1 MSTVPH
7 SAHSVEYLTSPTA
20 PKALMPQIEELADL
34 LRANGY
40 NPSGID
46 SALGGYEIPAEEGHE
61 YAFQFIV
68 ENQRGMKFFGIPCF
82 NKKSLIPVLDPP
94 QYTRIDGSRVTLS
107 DEHIENYPL
116 PDLGWKWGWDS
127 WYVLMLNDVDEQGWM
142 YSSIVFRKRSHWHGK
157 YYFGNFVRRRLWV
170 RLRVRALP
178 KESEDGEGVAEGP
191 EELSS
196 ELQSVI
202 PSDSMERQ
210 AELSSET
217 PGKQRVPIKSV
228 ATCRETKTAVKFGF
242 KYSKDVMKINKKKR
256 DISCEKANGSDI
268 RNIICILKS
277 QCKHEATNISVDIA
291 TECREIIDRVKMKL
305 NFQTLSRWVTD
316 LVECLVLAYGFEFEP
331 SEATEELIQI
341 VLDSIHLLIGK
352 NKTTRFTDQLL
363 AIFIELASEAHP
375 KEKAKVARSLIESTS
390 PFELS
395 RPFFKSQVLA
405 NCFCVCQGKIL
416 QQLLTL
422 VHVYVTT
429 YDSERIKCASMS
441 VAAYQGIMCCTES
454 ATVQTVI
461 KNLSAAGSKIEPSTD
476 LRLYLLAMNPSTKSV
491 TQEYTNNEI
500 AGVDWP
506 VAKK

>member
-1 MSTVPH
+1 
-7 SAHSVEYLTSPTA
+7 
-20 PKALMPQIEELADL
+20 MPQIEELADL

-228 ATCRETKTAVKFGF
+228 ATFACRETKTAAKFGF

-256 DISCEKANGSDI
+256 DISCEMANGSDI

-291 TECREIIDRVKMKL
+291 TECREILDRVKMKF

-352 NKTTRFTDQLL
+352 NKTKRFTDQLL

-375 KEKAKVARSLIESTS
+375 KEKAK
-390 PFELS
+390 
-395 RPFFKSQVLA
+395 
-405 NCFCVCQGKIL
+405 GKIL

-429 YDSERIKCASMS
+429 YDSERIKCAS

-476 LRLYLLAMNPSTKSV
+476 LRLNLLAMNPSTKSV

>member
-1 MSTVPH
+1 MNTKDLSLAIYVARFKYYNGCLSIDGMVTFNCACVF
-7 SAHSVEYLTSPTA
+7 SYLTS
-20 PKALMPQIEELADL
+20 
-34 LRANGY
+34 
-40 NPSGID
+40 D
-46 SALGGYEIPAEEGHE
+46 SVSTIG
-61 YAFQFIV
+61 
-68 ENQRGMKFFGIPCF
+68 
-82 NKKSLIPVLDPP
+82 KSL
-94 QYTRIDGSRVTLS
+94 
-107 DEHIENYPL
+107 L
-116 PDLGWKWGWDS
+116 PEKPTG
-127 WYVLMLNDVDEQGWM
+127 
-142 YSSIVFRKRSHWHGK
+142 R
-157 YYFGNFVRRRLWV
+157 
-170 RLRVRALP
+170 
-178 KESEDGEGVAEGP
+178 
-191 EELSS
+191 
-196 ELQSVI
+196 
-202 PSDSMERQ
+202 
-210 AELSSET
+210 
-217 PGKQRVPIKSV
+217 
-228 ATCRETKTAVKFGF
+228 CRETKTAVKFGF

-256 DISCEKANGSDI
+256 DISCEKANGLDI

-429 YDSERIKCASMS
+429 YDSERIKCARSTILAS
-441 VAAYQGIMCCTES
+441 ILYFDHHEVLEIFNS
-454 ATVQTVI
+454 
-461 KNLSAAGSKIEPSTD
+461 LS
-476 LRLYLLAMNPSTKSV
+476 
-491 TQEYTNNEI
+491 
-500 AGVDWP
+500 W
-506 VAKK
+506 

>member
-1 MSTVPH
+1 MFVIFQLIDAIVWIRVSIVNIIYNEYKRFVVGNLCCQIQVLQWLSLYRWYGFTFNCACVF
-7 SAHSVEYLTSPTA
+7 SYLTS
-20 PKALMPQIEELADL
+20 
-34 LRANGY
+34 
-40 NPSGID
+40 D
-46 SALGGYEIPAEEGHE
+46 SVSTIG
-61 YAFQFIV
+61 
-68 ENQRGMKFFGIPCF
+68 
-82 NKKSLIPVLDPP
+82 KSL
-94 QYTRIDGSRVTLS
+94 
-107 DEHIENYPL
+107 L
-116 PDLGWKWGWDS
+116 PEKPTG
-127 WYVLMLNDVDEQGWM
+127 
-142 YSSIVFRKRSHWHGK
+142 R
-157 YYFGNFVRRRLWV
+157 
-170 RLRVRALP
+170 
-178 KESEDGEGVAEGP
+178 
-191 EELSS
+191 
-196 ELQSVI
+196 
-202 PSDSMERQ
+202 
-210 AELSSET
+210 
-217 PGKQRVPIKSV
+217 
-228 ATCRETKTAVKFGF
+228 CRETKTAVKFGF

-256 DISCEKANGSDI
+256 DISCEKANGLDI

-429 YDSERIKCASMS
+429 YDSERIKCARSTILAS
-441 VAAYQGIMCCTES
+441 ILYFDHHEVLEIFNS
-454 ATVQTVI
+454 
-461 KNLSAAGSKIEPSTD
+461 LS
-476 LRLYLLAMNPSTKSV
+476 
-491 TQEYTNNEI
+491 
-500 AGVDWP
+500 W
-506 VAKK
+506 